1 MSGQAELSCLIKLSK
16 FTEENQ
22 YTQFAVYI
30 TVLYITVL
38 YCVAGSGTPRATPY
52 MAHHKRVNT
61 EVAAEEEGGD
71 KKQSQQPRGI
81 NRLSSG

>member
-1 MSGQAELSCLIKLSK
+1 M
-16 FTEENQ
+16 
-22 YTQFAVYI
+22 
-30 TVLYITVL
+30 YITVL
-38 YCVAGSGTPRATPY
+38 YCVPGSGTPRATPY

-61 EVAAEEEGGD
+61 EVAAEEEAGD

>member
-1 MSGQAELSCLIKLSK
+1 M
-16 FTEENQ
+16 
-22 YTQFAVYI
+22 
-30 TVLYITVL
+30 LYITVL
-38 YCVAGSGTPRATPY
+38 HCVAGSGTPRATPY